1 LSTLSSPS
9 SRGEGWLRIAE
20 VSELIGVSPSTLR
33 RWEAHGFVRPERT
46 SSRYRLYSRDDLDR
60 LRILRR
66 LSDDGF
72 SVAAIRHVLDEHRP
86 TGDGRNHDGNARR
99 LEADADSSER
109 TLIARR
115 LRSLRESNG
124 MSVRRAAEAAGVSAS
139 FVSSVERGLS
149 GASLASLKQLTSA
162 YGTTVAGLL
171 RRDGTSTAPKKYDA
185 GASDLLAPASPGVRI
200 ADLSPGSESLESHV
214 FVLDAGAS
222 SEGAYTHAGEEF
234 LYVLKGTLRIWVGD
248 ADPVDLST
256 GETLTFTSTSPHRW
270 ANVASRQTRVL
281 WINTPPTF

>member
-1 LSTLSSPS
+1 M
-9 SRGEGWLRIAE
+9 
-20 VSELIGVSPSTLR
+20 IGVSPSTLR
-33 RWEAHGFVRPERT
+33 RWEAHGFVRPQRT
-46 SSRYRLYSRDDLDR
+46 SSRYRLYSRDDLER
-60 LRILRR
+60 LRTLRR

-72 SVAAIRHVLDEHRP
+72 SVAAIRHVLNEHRP
-86 TGDGRNHDGNARR
+86 TGDVGQQDGIGRLRD
-99 LEADADSSER
+99 ADASER
-109 TLIARR
+109 MLIARR
-115 LRSLRESNG
+115 LRSLREQNG
-124 MSVRRAAEAAGVSAS
+124 MTVRRAAEAAGVSAS

-171 RRDGTSTAPKKYDA
+171 RRNGPSSAPKKYDA
-185 GASDLLAPASPGVRI
+185 AAAQLLAPATPGLRI

-234 LYVLKGTLRIWVGD
+234 LYVLKGTLRIWIGD

-256 GETLTFTSTSPHRW
+256 GETLTFRSTSPHRW
-270 ANVASRQTRVL
+270 ANVARRETRVL